1 MKPDPVDVP
10 TIQVELASPQ
20 SPDSVNIMD
29 EFRKDKE
36 KDEDTGLTMKLPS
49 GPSAPPRKQSEE
61 EDAKDPQKLTRCLS
75 DPGPS
80 ADEGEDDP
88 FLP

>member
-1 MKPDPVDVP
+1 MKPDADGVP

-20 SPDSVNIMD
+20 SPESVNIVNIVD
-29 EFRKDKE
+29 EVKRDRE
-36 KDEDTGLTMKLPS
+36 KDEDMGLTMKP
-49 GPSAPPRKQSEE
+49 PSAPSKQGAE
-61 EDAKDPQKLTRCLS
+61 EDAKDQQKLMRCLS